1 MSGTV
6 SGQTEVHLIGSSKPG
21 AVIDVVFVH
30 GIGGRPFKTWSSDP
44 DDQGAF
50 WPRWLDAE
58 DAGAQVWCAEYP
70 AEVSLWVGR
79 SLGLLHGA
87 ISLLDRL
94 TQKLGERPI
103 IFVCHSMGG
112 LIVKQILRAASDLT
126 ATDEFRQFG
135 SRVVGIVF
143 LGTPHTG
150 SDLANTAVN
159 IGGLLGIVRV
169 TEALEDLQK
178 QNSYLSDLNDW
189 FRAAA
194 NARKLGVRVYAEGA
208 PIKGMMVVDFA
219 SANPGLLGVVPVQ
232 VALNH
237 FELSKPISSKSQ
249 VAEGVAKFVRSLV
262 PDKPNGTVIEPPP
275 PAVKGD
281 PMALRFATA
290 FETVCAALHDLA
302 VEFNFSGSALH
313 HTRIIRASESIMV
326 INVLEENEVRWC
338 FSIFVKPP
346 SADQIVYCVSRDARN
361 NHDRWDESAQLND
374 DGKTFHINKVGTKLR
389 EEGPR
394 YGSLSPAMLAEYFWK
409 NMSLSFGTPF
419 HRSLA

>member
-1 MSGTV
+1 MNDAV
-6 SGQTEVHLIGSSKPG
+6 SGQTEVHLIGSSKPD
-21 AVIDVVFVH
+21 AVMDVVFVH

-44 DDQGAF
+44 DDQATL
-50 WPRWLDAE
+50 WPQWLNE
-58 DAGAQVWCAEYP
+58 EVAGAQVWCAEYP
-70 AEVSLWVGR
+70 AEVSLWIGR

-94 TQKLGERPI
+94 TQKLGDRPI
-103 IFVCHSMGG
+103 VFVCHSMGG

-126 ATDEFRQFG
+126 ATDEFRQLG

-150 SDLANTAVN
+150 SDLANTAVS
-159 IGGLLGIVRV
+159 IGGLLGVARV

-208 PIKGMMVVDFA
+208 PIKGRMVVEFA
-219 SANPGLLGVVPVQ
+219 SANPGLLGVVPVR

-237 FELSKPISSKSQ
+237 FELSKPTSSKSQ

-262 PDKPNGTVIEPPP
+262 AKKSSGDVSEALP
-275 PAVKGD
+275 PALKGD
-281 PMALRFATA
+281 PMELRFSTA
-290 FETVCAALHDLA
+290 VEAVCAALHDLA
-302 VEFNFSGSALH
+302 VEFNLSGSSLH
-313 HTRIIRASESIMV
+313 HTRILRASESILV
-326 INVLEENEVRWC
+326 INVIEENEVRWC
-338 FSIFVKPP
+338 FSLFVKPP
-346 SADQIVYCVSRDARN
+346 STDQIVYCVSGDARN
-361 NHDRWDESAQLND
+361 DRDRWDESAQLND

-389 EEGPR
+389 EENPR
-394 YGSLSPAMLAEYFWK
+394 YGSLSPAMLAEYFWR